1 MFGQMRWHKASLIPP
16 MARKA
21 ATLDEGRR
29 RGLAAGKTL
38 GIQLCSK
45 VVFAQFG
52 LLVKQ
57 ALYFDRYT
65 KLLAPDLDLV
75 RDYRV
80 VGLDDARAGAIDV

>member
-1 MFGQMRWHKASLIPP
+1 MASKSCNRGVG
-16 MARKA
+16 RK
-21 ATLDEGRR
+21 TR
-29 RGLAAGKTL
+29 LAAGKTL

-65 KLLAPDLDLV
+65 RLLAPDMDV
-75 RDYRV
+75 INDDRV
-80 VGLDDARAGAIDV
+80 AFSAQLS